1 MSEKFKINRF
11 VHYVG
16 VNDRKTHLFENLWP
30 LPLGVSYNAYLVVG
44 EKIALIDTVES
55 CYASELLEMIVR
67 TVGNRPL
74 DYLIVNHME
83 PDHSSSINAIRQA
96 YPGIQIL
103 GNAKTIQMLEGYYG
117 AHQGII
123 EVKEG
128 DSLCLGGETLRF
140 YLTPMVHWPETM
152 MTYCEQ
158 EQLLFSGDAFGTFGA
173 LNGAVLDQDMDLSP
187 YWDEMY
193 RYYANIVG
201 KYGSPVQKALQKL
214 SGLDIRVIC
223 PTHGPV
229 WKKELNKV
237 VGIYDKLSRY
247 EGEKGVVI
255 AYGSMYGNT
264 ARTAMRMS
272 KELASLGLET
282 VVMHNLSV
290 SSLSDVLRDV
300 FKYRGLVI
308 GSPTYNAGLFPPVEA
323 LVNALAARNV
333 KNKVYACFDSFTWAG
348 AAAKKLQEFG
358 VTMNW
363 EIAGEAVELKQGYS
377 REKTEACA
385 LLAKNLLAK
394 L

>member
-1 MSEKFKINRF
+1 MSENFKINRF
-11 VHYVG
+11 VRYVG

-30 LPLGVSYNAYLVVG
+30 LPQGVSYNAYLVIG
-44 EKIALIDTVES
+44 EKIALIDTVEA
-55 CYASELLEMIVR
+55 CFTAELLEKIVR

-74 DYLIVNHME
+74 DYLVINHME
-83 PDHSSSINAIRQA
+83 PDHSSSINAVRQA
-96 YPGIQIL
+96 YPDVQIV
-103 GNAKTIQMLEGYYG
+103 GNAKTLQMLEGYYG
-117 AHQGII
+117 IHKGTL

-158 EQLLFSGDAFGTFGA
+158 EKLLFSGDAFGTFGA

-214 SGLDIRVIC
+214 SGLNIQAIC

-229 WKKELNKV
+229 WKKEISRV
-237 VGIYDKLSRY
+237 IGIYDKLSRY

-264 ARTAMRMS
+264 AQTAMHMAE
-272 KELASLGLET
+272 ELAALGMEP
-282 VVMHNLSV
+282 VVIHNLSV
-290 SSLSDVLRDV
+290 SPLSEVLRDV

-308 GSPTYNAGLFPPVEA
+308 GSPTYNAGIFPPVEA
-323 LVNALAARNV
+323 LLNALAARNV
-333 KNKVYACFDSFTWAG
+333 KNRVYGCFGSFTWAG
-348 AAAKKLQEFG
+348 AAAGKLQDFG
-358 VTMNW
+358 VAMNW
-363 EIAGEAVELKQGYS
+363 DSAGEPLELKQGYTK
-377 REKTEACA
+377 EKTEACA
-385 LLAKNLLAK
+385 LLAKNLVAK

>member
-83 PDHSSSINAIRQA
+83 PDHSSSINVIRQA

-103 GNAKTIQMLEGYYG
+103 GNAKTTQMLEGYYG

-333 KNKVYACFDSFTWAG
+333 KNKVYACFGSFTWAG

-385 LLAKNLLAK
+385 MLAKNLVAK

>member
-83 PDHSSSINAIRQA
+83 PDHSSSINVIRQA

-103 GNAKTIQMLEGYYG
+103 GNAKTTQMLEGYYG

-201 KYGSPVQKALQKL
+201 KYGSPVQ
-214 SGLDIRVIC
+214 
-223 PTHGPV
+223 
-229 WKKELNKV
+229 
-237 VGIYDKLSRY
+237 
-247 EGEKGVVI
+247 
-255 AYGSMYGNT
+255 
-264 ARTAMRMS
+264 
-272 KELASLGLET
+272 
-282 VVMHNLSV
+282 
-290 SSLSDVLRDV
+290 
-300 FKYRGLVI
+300 
-308 GSPTYNAGLFPPVEA
+308 
-323 LVNALAARNV
+323 
-333 KNKVYACFDSFTWAG
+333 
-348 AAAKKLQEFG
+348 
-358 VTMNW
+358 
-363 EIAGEAVELKQGYS
+363 
-377 REKTEACA
+377 
-385 LLAKNLLAK
+385 
-394 L
+394 